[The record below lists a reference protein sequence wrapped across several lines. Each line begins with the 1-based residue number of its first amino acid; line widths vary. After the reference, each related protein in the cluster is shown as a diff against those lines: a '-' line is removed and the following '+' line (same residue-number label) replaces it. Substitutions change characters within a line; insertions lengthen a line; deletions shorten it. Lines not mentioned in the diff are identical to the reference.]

1 MNKDRITE
9 VAAALI
15 RDENRFMICQRPAH
29 KTRGLL
35 WEFVGGKLE
44 PGETGKDALRREC
57 MEELGVV
64 VEVGDVFMDVI
75 HEYPDMKVHL
85 TLFNSAIAE
94 GEPKLL
100 EHDDIKWI
108 TPEEIPSYEFCPADD
123 GILDLIRIRA
133 KEEKDSTLPHDI
145 I

>member
-44 PGETGKDALRREC
+44 PGETGEDALKREC
-57 MEELGVV
+57 MEELGVI

-85 TLFNSAIAE
+85 TLFNAGITE
-94 GEPKLL
+94 GTPQKL
-100 EHDDIKWI
+100 EHNDIRWI
-108 TPEEIPSYEFCPADD
+108 TPEEIPEYEFCPADVD
-123 GILDLIRIRA
+123 ILKKL
-133 KEEKDSTLPHDI
+133 EEQQ
-145 I
+145 